1 MEGLLKGN
9 QGRRGAMAKN
19 PKKIAPK
26 VGSGGKRKRGLA
38 GKGPTPKAEDRVY
51 HKAYARKKA
60 KERAQAAEAERERA
74 REKARQ
80 RSRVRAGA
88 GNELV
93 VGRNAV
99 IEACNSGK
107 RVVRAFIDANT
118 PETGKMREVIDVL
131 AQTGAPFVE
140 VTKRDL
146 DLSAEGSAHQGIAV
160 ELEGYDYWDFA
171 DLLVRAQEKVEPG
184 LLVALDH
191 VTDPHNVGA
200 VLRSAAAFRAD
211 GLILP
216 ERRAA
221 GINVAAWKVSAGAA
235 AHVPACR
242 VTNLVRALEECK
254 KQGFFVVGLDGGG
267 DTDLRGLELAD
278 QPLVVVTGAE
288 GTGLSRLVR
297 DTCDQ
302 VVSISISDRAES
314 LNAAVATGIALYEI
328 DSRRRAKFA

>member
-1 MEGLLKGN
+1 MKGN
-9 QGRRGAMAKN
+9 QGRRGAMAKT
-19 PKKIAPK
+19 PKTGPT

-51 HKAYARKKA
+51 HQAYARKKRR
-60 KERAQAAEAERERA
+60 EYLQAQEVERERI

-80 RSRVRAGA
+80 RSRVRVSE

-99 IEACNSGK
+99 IEACRSGR
-107 RVVRAFIDANT
+107 RVLRAFVDPAHQESI
-118 PETGKMREVIDVL
+118 KMRETIEAL
-131 AQTGAPFVE
+131 AKTGAPFVE

-146 DLSAEGSAHQGIAV
+146 TLSAEGTAHQGVAI
-160 ELEGYDYWDFA
+160 EIEGYDYWELE
-171 DLLVRAQEKVEPG
+171 DLLIRAQEKLEPG

-216 ERRAA
+216 ERRSA
-221 GINVAAWKVSAGAA
+221 GVNIAAWKVSAGTA
-235 AHVPACR
+235 AHVPTTR
-242 VTNLVRALEECK
+242 VTNLVRALQSCK
-254 KQGFFVVGLDGGG
+254 EQGMFVVGLDGGG
-267 DTDLRGLELAD
+267 DTNLRDLALAD
-278 QPLVVVTGAE
+278 RSLVIVTGAE

-297 DTCDQ
+297 STCDQ
-302 VVSISISDRAES
+302 IVSIPLGERAES
-314 LNAAVATGIALYEI
+314 LNAAVATGIALYEV
-328 DSRRRAKFA
+328 DSLRRAKTTIL